1 MTVNSVTHTY
11 ERGDAYDCRSVGIEI
26 TIKTNLN
33 TERNHNYELQNFSR
47 RKADI

>member
-26 TIKTNLN
+26 TKKPTKK
-33 TERNHNYELQNFSR
+33 TERNHNYELQNFPR